1 MGNYFKFIFILL
13 ILGLLILGINKY
25 YPENKDVL
33 WKFKLKGDVYT
44 AQFYD
49 DSKIIVTGTMGFGL
63 KCLDI
68 EKGKVHWS
76 EDKDKIVSTLN
87 KPFIYNGCLFTGT
100 DRSNCIYRIDIST
113 GEYLEIY
120 EIDGIAILTGIS
132 DEQLYFIARAK
143 DYSSYKLQ
151 VLDFDTGNVST
162 IYEFQDKLIHV
173 RDPLIFY
180 KDYILVSTL
189 QKNDR
194 NFLYSINRK
203 NGNLIWKIELPVTG
217 MRMSNVIYDE
227 EDSIY
232 WVDRDKNLLYEKN
245 LETGFTD
252 SIQLEDITSFC
263 LKFDGEHILIYGKM
277 EEIGTPNMYYSGLYL
292 YNVND
297 RYIRTIHINY
307 NNALVNGDKIIYEY
321 RNKIFIY
328 YLETGESREIY
339 SFKEELVD
347 MFATEKYLLLML
359 ARDVVKAHVGY
370 EPYKYVLL
378 SL

>member
-1 MGNYFKFIFILL
+1 M
-13 ILGLLILGINKY
+13 
-25 YPENKDVL
+25 
-33 WKFKLKGDVYT
+33 
-44 AQFYD
+44 
-49 DSKIIVTGTMGFGL
+49 
-63 KCLDI
+63 
-68 EKGKVHWS
+68 
-76 EDKDKIVSTLN
+76 
-87 KPFIYNGCLFTGT
+87 
-100 DRSNCIYRIDIST
+100 
-113 GEYLEIY
+113 
-120 EIDGIAILTGIS
+120 
-132 DEQLYFIARAK
+132 
-143 DYSSYKLQ
+143 
-151 VLDFDTGNVST
+151 
-162 IYEFQDKLIHV
+162 
-173 RDPLIFY
+173 
-180 KDYILVSTL
+180 
-189 QKNDR
+189 
-194 NFLYSINRK
+194 
-203 NGNLIWKIELPVTG
+203 TG

-245 LETGFTD
+245 LETGSID

>member
-1 MGNYFKFIFILL
+1 MRSTDILQ
-13 ILGLLILGINKY
+13 GLH
-25 YPENKDVL
+25 P
-33 WKFKLKGDVYT
+33 
-44 AQFYD
+44 
-49 DSKIIVTGTMGFGL
+49 
-63 KCLDI
+63 
-68 EKGKVHWS
+68 
-76 EDKDKIVSTLN
+76 
-87 KPFIYNGCLFTGT
+87 
-100 DRSNCIYRIDIST
+100 CIYIT
-113 GEYLEIY
+113 E
-120 EIDGIAILTGIS
+120 
-132 DEQLYFIARAK
+132 
-143 DYSSYKLQ
+143 
-151 VLDFDTGNVST
+151 
-162 IYEFQDKLIHV
+162 
-173 RDPLIFY
+173 
-180 KDYILVSTL
+180 
-189 QKNDR
+189 NDR